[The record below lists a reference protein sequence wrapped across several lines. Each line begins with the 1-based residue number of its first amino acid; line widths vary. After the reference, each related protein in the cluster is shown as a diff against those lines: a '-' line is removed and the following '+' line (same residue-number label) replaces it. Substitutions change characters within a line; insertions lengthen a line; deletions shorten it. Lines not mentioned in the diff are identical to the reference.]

1 MKSGFKTKT
10 CFRIKLTKLHSGL
23 SPMTLLFFFF
33 LEIKVILIFSLPKMS
48 LSLVPKAMW
57 TTRAST
63 EAWSRGQRIMQWC
76 NLLEK
81 HGEVRISSIKAN
93 TEIRNRTKT
102 IAKTL
107 RQAGG

>member
-1 MKSGFKTKT
+1 MFQDKTDQVALWT
-10 CFRIKLTKLHSGL
+10 L
-23 SPMTLLFFFF
+23 SHDSPFFFF
-33 LEIKVILIFSLPKMS
+33 LEIKLILIFSLPKMS

-93 TEIRNRTKT
+93 TEIRN
-102 IAKTL
+102 
-107 RQAGG
+107 